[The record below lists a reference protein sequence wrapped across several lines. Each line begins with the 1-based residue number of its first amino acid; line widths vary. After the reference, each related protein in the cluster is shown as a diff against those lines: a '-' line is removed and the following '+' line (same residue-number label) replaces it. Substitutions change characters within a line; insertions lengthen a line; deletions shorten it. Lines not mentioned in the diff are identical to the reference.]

1 MGIAQYT
8 HCQLCDETLLT
19 YESKCSGLCGDCETP
34 IANNPAKAL
43 LNSSSATDSGEDDE
57 TIRAHTIRYRMNPEQ
72 KTATATIVANHTT
85 YAGGCETLAILA
97 RHYGVQGCLLT
108 PDTLAVFAG
117 PTVDL
122 YRVVSDSPG
131 SGYIE
136 APTVPVYRF
145 SQLSEASANHALS
158 LYWDSLTEDLPRHQT
173 LNGLVSRYCSEGIPL
188 DRAIPEAYD
197 NLRDTLSDTL
207 SALGPVFLA
216 NGQRTDL

>member
-1 MGIAQYT
+1 
-8 HCQLCDETLLT
+8 
-19 YESKCSGLCGDCETP
+19 
-34 IANNPAKAL
+34 
-43 LNSSSATDSGEDDE
+43 
-57 TIRAHTIRYRMNPEQ
+57 MNPER
-72 KTATATIVANHTT
+72 KTATATIVASHTT
-85 YAGGCETLAILA
+85 YAGGIQSLAIMA
-97 RHYGVQGCLLT
+97 QANAGNHWTVT
-108 PDTLAVFAG
+108 SNTLAVFTG

-131 SGYIE
+131 CTNVG

-145 SQLSEASANHALS
+145 SQLSESSANHALS

-173 LNGLVSRYCSEGIPL
+173 LNGLVSRYCSDGIPL
-188 DRAIPEAYD
+188 DRAITEAYD